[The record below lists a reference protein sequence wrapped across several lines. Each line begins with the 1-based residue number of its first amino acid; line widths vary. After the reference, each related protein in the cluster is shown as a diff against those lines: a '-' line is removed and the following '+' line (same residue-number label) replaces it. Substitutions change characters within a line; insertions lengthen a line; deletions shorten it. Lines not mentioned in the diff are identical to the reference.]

1 MNGWFS
7 LSYFRQDAHV
17 TPVALLS
24 RFASSDFF
32 GLFNEKLV
40 GKFFDVFSL
49 GFCRARMVVL
59 PRCHGVCCAGGSQR
73 FLGLEG

>member
-1 MNGWFS
+1 MIGWFS

-24 RFASSDFF
+24 RFASSDF
-32 GLFNEKLV
+32 LV
-40 GKFFDVFSL
+40 YSMKSWLESFDVFSL
-49 GFCRARMVVL
+49 GFCRACMVVL